1 MLIVLNGAP
10 KGGSTWLVLIV
21 QAMNLFER
29 IPTEYQDE
37 KWVNS
42 SIAQD
47 KLDLFLN
54 ECIYQD
60 ESYFCKQHWTNSGEI
75 KAADLLADSNI
86 RMVNI
91 IRDIRDV
98 LVSRYF
104 HDLRLNLTQEDDIAK
119 YYWSMGKKNMIK
131 YMEYH
136 NSWHAPG
143 VEQQPFLCSYER
155 LHRNFMGQMTELVAY
170 LELGEK
176 ITAEEIKQIKGST
189 SIDKRKDKGKGK
201 FFRKGIVGDW
211 QNHLS
216 AEIVADMKK
225 TAIEMDYLATK
236 RNMMQ
241 TFKLDILKNIDFGV

>member
-1 MLIVLNGAP
+1 M
-10 KGGSTWLVLIV
+10 LIV

-37 KWVNS
+37 KWTNS
-42 SIAQD
+42 SIAAD
-47 KLDLFLN
+47 RLN
-54 ECIYQD
+54 QFIGQCNYQ
-60 ESYFCKQHWTNSGEI
+60 EENYFCKQHWTNSGEI
-75 KAADLLADSNI
+75 KATDLLKNPNI
-86 RMVNI
+86 KMVNI

-104 HDLRLNLTQEDDIAK
+104 HDVRLNLTEAEDPNS
-119 YYWSMGKKNMIK
+119 YYESVGKKNMIK

-143 VEQQPFLCSYER
+143 IKQQPFLCSYER
-155 LHRNFMGQMTELVAY
+155 LHRNFRGQMTELVAY
-170 LELGEK
+170 LGLEEK
-176 ITAEEIKQIKGST
+176 ISAEEIDRIQEAT

-216 AEIVADMKK
+216 EEVVADLEK
-225 TAIEMDYLATK
+225 TAVELDYLTTK
-236 RNMMQ
+236 RNMMR
-241 TFKLDILKNIDFGV
+241 TFKLGILQEIDFGV